1 MRVLIIPTVG
11 QNMNKQPSIW
21 LRRATSGAL
30 GLKCSDVDSGE
41 KMAKKHRI
49 KVNFIYQL
57 AYQILLV
64 ILPLVTAPYIARVL
78 GPENNGIYT
87 YTHAIV
93 NYFVVFAALGIEAY
107 GNRLIAQSKN
117 KDRQT
122 LNKAFSSVFWMH
134 FIVACAAA
142 LVYFVYVT
150 VIASRYRQIAVI
162 QGIWVLA
169 SIIDINWLFFGL
181 EEFKLTVTRN
191 TIIKLVTVF
200 CIFAFVRTRDQL
212 WLYTLIMG
220 MGTFLSN
227 AVLWGFARKYV
238 LFTRVTFRE
247 IIVHFKPLVILFLA
261 VIATSIY
268 RMIDKVMLGW
278 YSDMSNLGSYEYADR
293 MIKLVITL
301 ITALG
306 TVMLPRMSA
315 LYAEGKDE
323 QAARYMNSTSQFMFV
338 MAFALAFGL
347 AGIAD
352 EFMPTLLGPGYEGSV
367 ILTKVLCI
375 SLPIMGWN
383 NLVRTQVLMPKEKD
397 RVYIVAVW
405 AGAIVN
411 IILNYLFIHWYGPIG
426 AAIATVA
433 AYAVVGVFQTYP
445 LKKELPVASYL
456 KYVFIPLISGVIMY
470 VCVRAVS
477 RVLKPGIAGI
487 AVEILTGA
495 VIYLAINLVYLM
507 WSKNEVFEDV
517 LQKYKKKLHK

>member
-1 MRVLIIPTVG
+1 
-11 QNMNKQPSIW
+11 
-21 LRRATSGAL
+21 
-30 GLKCSDVDSGE
+30 
-41 KMAKKHRI
+41 MAKKHRI

-142 LVYFVYVT
+142 VVYFVYVT
-150 VIASRYRQIAVI
+150 VIAGRYRQIAVI

-200 CIFAFVRTRDQL
+200 CVFAFVRTRDQL

-220 MGTFLSN
+220 LSTFLSN

-247 IIVHFKPLVILFLA
+247 IFVHFKPLVILFLA

-433 AYAVVGVFQTYP
+433 AYAVVGAFQTYP
-445 LKKELPVASYL
+445 LRKELPVASYL

-495 VIYLAINLVYLM
+495 VIYLAINLVYLLR
-507 WSKNEVFEDV
+507 SKNEVFEDV
-517 LQKYKKKLHK
+517 LRKYQKKLHK